1 MLPQLGWSQREDFVS
16 IIGCYSKSRYE
27 VDIGF
32 EFEVVSILVS
42 AWFMVLIYREMGIDI
57 AHYRVI
63 DVDIKAEMTRAE
75 VVSEIKRKLKEFEES
90 QSVKGGR
97 FNKGFYKATNAW
109 YQLIKVSHQYY
120 FL

>member
-1 MLPQLGWSQREDFVS
+1 MQR
-16 IIGCYSKSRYE
+16 
-27 VDIGF
+27 F
-32 EFEVVSILVS
+32 EKLCEP
-42 AWFMVLIYREMGIDI
+42 AQEGEPNT
-57 AHYRVI
+57 I

-75 VVSEIKRKLKEFEES
+75 VVAEIKRKLKELEES

-109 YQLIKVSHQYY
+109 YQLMKVSHQYY